1 MRFGRVWGL
10 GRGPRMPGKAKTMK
24 KLISIIAAAAAAVGA
39 AQAQEGGGLTNPNA
53 QLANFDVGA
62 VGPLLD
68 ELGLEW
74 QAQLADNGQTYI
86 AASVGGVVN
95 FILAPTACRNPD
107 GSDCVGLNMVAIF
120 EGAANP
126 QTVRAFNY
134 RYAFASAGIDPTGAA
149 YLSRYDLSD
158 YGIARGNLAT
168 SIQVFVNQVVMFGA
182 ELDTAQRT
190 VSLEGYADDL
200 AASSLNRKGREALTG
215 VEIHAANA
223 IERHAQ
229 GLEDGAEAVKRF
241 IRDGGAPRNK
251 IRNLG
256 E

>member
-1 MRFGRVWGL
+1 
-10 GRGPRMPGKAKTMK
+10 MK
-24 KLISIIAAAAAAVGA
+24 KLMSMIAAAGVAATAG

-53 QLANFDVGA
+53 MLANFDAPA

-74 QAQLADNGQTYI
+74 QVQRAENDQTFI
-86 AASVGGVVN
+86 AASVEGVIN
-95 FILAPTACRNPD
+95 FILAPTACRGAD
-107 GSDCVGLNMVAIF
+107 GTDCVGLNMVAIF
-120 EGAANP
+120 EGAPNP

-134 RYAFASAGIDPTGAA
+134 RYAFASAGLDPTGAA

-182 ELDTAQRT
+182 ELDTARRT

-200 AASSLNRKGREALTG
+200 AASSLNRQGREALTG

-229 GLEDGAEAVKRF
+229 GLEDGAAAVKRL
-241 IRDGGAPRNK
+241 IRDENAPRNK
-251 IRNLG
+251 IRNLS